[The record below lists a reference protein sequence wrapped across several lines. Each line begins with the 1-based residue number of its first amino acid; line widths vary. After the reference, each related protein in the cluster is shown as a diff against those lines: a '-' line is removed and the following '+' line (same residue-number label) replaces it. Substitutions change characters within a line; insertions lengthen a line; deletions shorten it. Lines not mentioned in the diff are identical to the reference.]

1 MHAVGF
7 FYISFSI
14 DADNLCT
21 YSISYEYYFAYYSCN
36 DNIVSTEF
44 HSTVHTNYNKP
55 IVKYTQVLKNQYSAV
70 VPIARTKNSQ
80 LELLSKHMAVKSPNL
95 LYATNYH
102 AGLKMILNNK
112 ACVKGYIKCYVI
124 I

>member
-1 MHAVGF
+1 M
-7 FYISFSI
+7 ST

-80 LELLSKHMAVKSPNL
+80 LELLSKHKAVKSPNL

-102 AGLKMILNNK
+102 AGLKMILNQAFFGHFEKNLSRK
-112 ACVKGYIKCYVI
+112 KLEF
-124 I
+124 